1 MNKTWKRQ
9 VFRHTA
15 LYTAILMFSHTG
27 GGGGAQA
34 QTQTQTHKYAIVMN
48 GQNLPEVKW
57 GQDYKKLAQKS
68 NERQFT
74 HTTNFHIK
82 KNVTLSFNNIDE
94 VVAEKKDVVVF
105 GTATYLPPY
114 GKVSGF
120 DADKLK
126 KRGDALGWI
135 KTTKPGLVGYSYEGV
150 TCQNNYNNASSGC
163 PELIYKTQFSFGQQ
177 GLKKKTTGG
186 LDIAEDK
193 SRDNSPIYKLQDYPG
208 LGVSFNL
215 SSESLVKS
223 IKYNKII
230 SSFSEGVTQQ
240 NGTQN
245 QHKDKNLV
253 YTTGDYQYKNKYS
266 SRYVGQNEHSAIAFY
281 LNAKLHLLDKKNI
294 KNIAQGKTVN
304 LGTLKSYVEPT
315 AEWKNKR
322 QNYFQGNWTFEDKGT
337 VSVKLKLPEVK
348 AGRCV
353 NKNNPNPN
361 AKAPSPALTAPA
373 LWFGP
378 VQNGK
383 VQMYSAS
390 VSTYP
395 DSSSSQ
401 IFLQNLSRKDDTSKP
416 GRYSLKPLS
425 TSEIKSKEPN
435 FTGRQT
441 IIRLDGRVQQIKLGQ
456 SNNEVV
462 GFNGN
467 SNNATFGIV
476 SEGSFMPDTSEW
488 KKVLLPW
495 TVRVFADDSKFKEF
509 NKEEKDNKPKYS
521 QKYRSRDNGKRERNL
536 GDIVNSPIVAVGGY
550 LATSANDGM
559 VHIFKKGNGGDER
572 NYSLKLSYIPGTM
585 PRKDIENKD
594 STLAKELRAFAEKG
608 YVGDRYGVDGGFVLR
623 QVNLNGKDHVF
634 MFGAMGFGGRG
645 AYALDLTKADGSDP
659 TKASL
664 FDVKDN
670 GNNGNNGNNR
680 VELGYTVG
688 TPQIGKTHNGKYAAF
703 LASGYA
709 TKKIDDPTNKT
720 ALYVYDL
727 ENNGNLIKKIEVK
740 DGKGG
745 LSSPTLVDKD
755 LDGTVDIAYAGDRG
769 GKMYRFD
776 LSGQSPDQWTVRPI
790 FEGTKPITSAPAI
803 SQLKDKRVVIF
814 GTGSDLS
821 EEDVDNMEEQY
832 IYGIFD
838 DDTAT
843 TGTVNFSGS
852 GGGLLEQVLSRDN
865 DNKTLFLTD
874 YKRSDGSGSKGWV
887 VKLKDGQR
895 VTVKPTVV
903 LRTAFV
909 TIRKYNDGGCGAETA
924 ILGINTADGGKLTKK
939 SARPIVPDANKDVA
953 QYSGH
958 KQTTKGKSIPIGCM
972 QKGNEIVCP
981 NGYVYDKPV
990 NVRYLDEK
998 KTDGFSTTADGD
1010 AGGSG
1015 IDPAGKRSGKNN
1027 RCFSQKG
1034 VRTLLMNDLDSLDIT
1049 GPTCGMKRISW
1060 REVFY

>member
-1 MNKTWKRQ
+1 MNNQK
-9 VFRHTA
+9 
-15 LYTAILMFSHTG
+15 
-27 GGGGAQA
+27 
-34 QTQTQTHKYAIVMN
+34 
-48 GQNLPEVKW
+48 LPEVKW
-57 GQDYKKLAQKS
+57 GQQYQSLVNKE
-68 NERQFT
+68 NTRQVI
-74 HTTNFHIK
+74 HTSGFGIK
-82 KNVTLSFNNIDE
+82 KNVSLSFNNTDE
-94 VVAEKKDVVVF
+94 VVAKKNGTVVF
-105 GTATYLPPY
+105 GAATYLPPY

-120 DADKLK
+120 DEEKLK
-126 KRGDALGWI
+126 ERTNALDWI
-135 KTTKPGLVGYSYEGV
+135 GTTDPGLVGYSYEDV
-150 TCQNNYNNASSGC
+150 TCNSGNC
-163 PELIYKTQFSFGQQ
+163 PEVSYKTQFIFDNHQ
-177 GLKKKTTGG
+177 LAKKKTDSK
-186 LDIAEDK
+186 LDIYEDK
-193 SRDNSPIYKLQDYPG
+193 SRDNSPIYKLQDYPW

-215 SSESLVKS
+215 GGESSFKPKRQGSLV
-223 IKYNKII
+223 
-230 SSFSEGVTQQ
+230 SSFSEDVTQQ
-240 NGTQN
+240 NGTQD
-245 QHKDKNLV
+245 QYKGKNLV
-253 YTTGDYQYKNKYS
+253 YTTEDYNNQGNRNHQDK
-266 SRYVGQNEHSAIAFY
+266 HHAIAFY
-281 LNAKLHLLDKKNI
+281 LNAKLHLLDKKQI
-294 KNIAQGKTVN
+294 QNIAQGKTFN
-304 LGTLKSYVEPT
+304 LGTLKPRIDLTE
-315 AEWKNKR
+315 AWKNR
-322 QNYFQGNWTFEDKGT
+322 HGSFFSNGNWTFEDKGA
-337 VSVKLKLPEVK
+337 VSVKLILPEVK
-348 AGRCV
+348 AGRCI
-353 NKNNPNPN
+353 NKNNPNP
-361 AKAPSPALTAPA
+361 KAPSPALTAPA
-373 LWFGP
+373 LWFGS

-383 VQMYSAS
+383 AEMYSAS

-425 TSEIKSKEPN
+425 TSEITSKEPS

-441 IIRLDGRVQQIKLGQ
+441 IIRLDGGVREIKLDR
-456 SNNEVV
+456 SNEAT
-462 GFNGN
+462 GLNGN
-467 SNNATFGIV
+467 DGKNETFGV
-476 SEGSFMPDTSEW
+476 VREGSFMPDTSEW

-495 TVRVFADDSKFKEF
+495 TVRASNDDNQFKTI
-509 NKEEKDNKPKYS
+509 NQQLNQQKIQYS
-521 QKYRSRDNGKRERNL
+521 QRYRIRENGKRDL
-536 GDIVNSPIVAVGGY
+536 GDIVNSPIVAVGEY

-559 VHIFKKGNGGDER
+559 VHIFKKGNGGDDR

-585 PRKDIENKD
+585 PRKDIESKD

-623 QVNLNGKDHVF
+623 QVEWNGQKRVF

-645 AYALDLTKADGSDP
+645 AYALDLTKADSNNP
-659 TKASL
+659 TAVSL
-664 FDVKDN
+664 FDVKNDDKN
-670 GNNGNNGNNR
+670 NNG
-680 VELGYTVG
+680 VKLGYTVG

-709 TKKIDDPTNKT
+709 IKTIDNTDNKT

-727 ENNGNLIKKIEVK
+727 ESNNGTPIATINVP

-769 GKMYRFD
+769 GSMYRFD
-776 LSGQSPDQWTVRPI
+776 LSSQDPKQWSARAI
-790 FEGTKPITSAPAI
+790 FKGDKPITSAPAI

-821 EEDVDNMEEQY
+821 EDDVDNTDEQY

-843 TGTVNFSGS
+843 TGSVNFSGS

-887 VKLKDGQR
+887 VKLKEGQR

-909 TIRKYNDGGCGAETA
+909 TIRKYTGTDKCGAETA

-939 SARPIVPDANKDVA
+939 SARPIVPEANQAVA

-958 KQTTKGKSIPIGCM
+958 KQTAKGKSIPIGCM
-972 QKGNEIVCP
+972 EKGNEIVCP

-1015 IDPAGKRSGKNN
+1015 IDPDGKRSGKNN

-1049 GPTCGMKRISW
+1049 GPMCGMKRISW

>member
-1 MNKTWKRQ
+1 
-9 VFRHTA
+9 
-15 LYTAILMFSHTG
+15 
-27 GGGGAQA
+27 
-34 QTQTQTHKYAIVMN
+34 MN
-48 GQNLPEVKW
+48 GQQLPEVKW
-57 GQDYKKLAQKS
+57 GNSYNQLTHKNNTRQATFHSYFQGARKK
-68 NERQFT
+68 
-74 HTTNFHIK
+74 TTF
-82 KNVTLSFNNIDE
+82 SFNNTDE
-94 VVAEKKDVVVF
+94 VVAQKNGVTVF
-105 GTATYLPPY
+105 GAATYLPPY

-120 DADKLK
+120 DTVKLTE
-126 KRGDALGWI
+126 RANALNWI
-135 KTTKPGLVGYSYEGV
+135 NTTRPGLVGYHYQDS
-150 TCQNNYNNASSGC
+150 TCSSGNC
-163 PELIYKTQFSFGQQ
+163 PELSYKTQFTFGHSS
-177 GLKKKTTGG
+177 LAKKTNGG
-186 LDIAEDK
+186 KLDIYEDK
-193 SRDNSPIYKLQDYPG
+193 SRDGSPIYKLQGYSW

-215 SSESLVKS
+215 SGESTAESKKLKNLV
-223 IKYNKII
+223 
-230 SSFSEGVTQQ
+230 SSFSEEVTQN
-240 NGTQN
+240 NGADS

-253 YTTGDYQYKNKYS
+253 YTTGDGRNNNKTHQDKHHA
-266 SRYVGQNEHSAIAFY
+266 VAFY
-281 LNAKLHLLDKKNI
+281 LNAKLHLLDKKQI
-294 KNIAQGKTVN
+294 KNITQGSELN
-304 LGTLKSYVEPT
+304 LGVLKTRIEPT
-315 AEWKNKR
+315 DAWKNKR
-322 QNYFQGNWTFEDKGT
+322 HLVINADWEFKDTGT

-348 AGRCV
+348 AGRCI
-353 NKNNPNPN
+353 NKPNPN
-361 AKAPSPALTAPA
+361 KNSKALSPALTAPA

-395 DSSSSQ
+395 DSSSSR
-401 IFLQNLSRKDDTSKP
+401 IFLQNLKRKTDTSRP
-416 GRYSLKPLS
+416 GRHSLADLS
-425 TSEIKSKEPN
+425 ASDIQSKEPS
-435 FTGRQT
+435 FTSRQT
-441 IIRLDGRVQQIKLGQ
+441 IIRLDGGVQQIKLDK
-456 SNNEVV
+456 NNEAT
-462 GFNGN
+462 GLNGN
-467 SNNATFGIV
+467 TGKNNTFGIV
-476 SEGSFMPDTSEW
+476 SEGSFMPDASEW

-495 TVRVFADDSKFKEF
+495 TVRASNDDGRFNTF
-509 NKEEKDNKPKYS
+509 NKEENNGKPKYS
-521 QKYRSRDNGKRERNL
+521 QKYRSRDNNNRDL

-559 VHIFKKGNGGDER
+559 VHIFKQSGGGDDR

-585 PRKDIENKD
+585 PRKDIESKE
-594 STLAKELRAFAEKG
+594 STLAKELRTFAEKG

-623 QVNLNGKDHVF
+623 QVNNLNGQDRVF

-645 AYALDLTKADGSDP
+645 AYALDLTKADDNDP

-680 VELGYTVG
+680 VQLGYTVG
-688 TPQIGKTHNGKYAAF
+688 TPQIGKTHNDKYAAF

-709 TKKIDDPTNKT
+709 TKDVNSNDNTT

-727 ENNGNLIKKIEVK
+727 ESSGTLIKKIEVPN
-740 DGKGG
+740 GKGG

-776 LSGQSPDQWTVRPI
+776 LSNQDSSQWTVRTI

-821 EEDVDNMEEQY
+821 EEDVDNNDIQS

-838 DDTAT
+838 NDTD
-843 TGTVNFSGS
+843 TGFAQDGL
-852 GGGLLEQVLSRDN
+852 GKGLLEQKLEKDK
-865 DNKTLFLTD
+865 DGKTLFLSD
-874 YKRSDGSGSKGWV
+874 YKRSDGSGDKGWV
-887 VKLKDGQR
+887 VKLEAGQR

-909 TIRKYNDGGCGAETA
+909 TIHKYTGNDKCGAETA

-939 SARPIVPDANKDVA
+939 SARPIVPEANTAVA

-958 KQTTKGKSIPIGCM
+958 KKTSSGKSIPIGCM
-972 QKGNEIVCP
+972 EKGNETVCP
-981 NGYVYDKPV
+981 NGYVYGKPV

>member
-1 MNKTWKRQ
+1 Q
-9 VFRHTA
+9 SGTA
-15 LYTAILMFSHTG
+15 
-27 GGGGAQA
+27 
-34 QTQTQTHKYAIVMN
+34 
-48 GQNLPEVKW
+48 
-57 GQDYKKLAQKS
+57 
-68 NERQFT
+68 
-74 HTTNFHIK
+74 
-82 KNVTLSFNNIDE
+82 
-94 VVAEKKDVVVF
+94 VF

-120 DADKLK
+120 DDKRLK
-126 KRGDALGWI
+126 ERNNAVDWI
-135 KTTKPGLVGYSYEGV
+135 RTTRPGLAGYAYTNVICRSSDQCPQLVYE
-150 TCQNNYNNASSGC
+150 T
-163 PELIYKTQFSFGQQ
+163 KFSFDGI
-177 GLKKKTTGG
+177 GLVKNAGR
-186 LDIAEDK
+186 LDRHSDP
-193 SRDNSPIYKLQDYPG
+193 SRENSPIYKLKDHPW

-215 SSESLVKS
+215 GSENTVKNGNS
-223 IKYNKII
+223 FNRLI
-230 SSFSEGVTQQ
+230 SSFSEDNNNQTIVSTTRGHLISLGDQQ
-240 NGTQN
+240 
-245 QHKDKNLV
+245 
-253 YTTGDYQYKNKYS
+253 
-266 SRYVGQNEHSAIAFY
+266 REHTAMAYY
-281 LNAKLHLLDKKNI
+281 LNAKLHLLDKKGI
-294 KNIAQGKTVN
+294 KDIAQGKTVD
-304 LGTLKSYVEPT
+304 LGTLRPRVEAKVRRGGGNLLNFWAT
-315 AEWKNKR
+315 WKI
-322 QNYFQGNWTFEDKGT
+322 EDKGNIT
-337 VSVKLKLPEVK
+337 VRLDLPEVK
-348 AGRCV
+348 AGRCT
-353 NKNNPNPN
+353 NAAHPNSK
-361 AKAPSPALTAPA
+361 AKPPSPALTAPA

-395 DSSSSQ
+395 DSSSSR
-401 IFLQNLSRKDDTSKP
+401 IFLQNLKRKNDPNKP
-416 GRYSLKPLS
+416 GRYSLADLS
-425 TSEIKSKEPN
+425 ASDIQSKEPT
-435 FTGRQT
+435 FTSRQT
-441 IIRLDGRVQQIKLGQ
+441 VIRLDKGVHQIKLQG
-456 SNNEVV
+456 NEVT

-476 SEGSFMPDTSEW
+476 SEGSFMPDASEW

-495 TVRVFADDSKFKEF
+495 TVRASNDDGQFNTF
-509 NKEEKDNKPKYS
+509 NKKENNGKPTYS
-521 QKYRSRDNGKRERNL
+521 QKYRSRDNSKRERDL

-559 VHIFKKGNGGDER
+559 VHIFKKGNGDAR

-585 PRKDIENKD
+585 PRQYFDNDTSALKD
-594 STLAKELRAFAEKG
+594 STLAQELRTFAEKG

-623 QVNLNGKDHVF
+623 EVERGGKKHVF

-645 AYALDLTKADGSDP
+645 AYALDLTKVDSNNP
-659 TKASL
+659 TAVSL
-664 FDVKDN
+664 FDVKNDN
-670 GNNGNNGNNR
+670 NNGNNG
-680 VELGYTVG
+680 VKLGYTVG

-709 TKKIDDPTNKT
+709 TKDINSNDNTT

-727 ENNGNLIKKIEVK
+727 ENNNGTPIAKIEVK

-769 GKMYRFD
+769 GNMYRFD
-776 LSGQSPDQWTVRPI
+776 LSGNNPTKWSARAI
-790 FEGTKPITSAPAI
+790 FSGNKPITSAPAI

-821 EEDVDNMEEQY
+821 EEDVDSKEIQHV
-832 IYGIFD
+832 YGIFD
-838 DDTAT
+838 NDTD
-843 TGTVNFSGS
+843 TGTAQDGQ
-852 GGGLLEQVLSRDN
+852 GKGLLEQKLEKDK
-865 DNKTLFLTD
+865 DGKTLFLSD
-874 YKRSDGSGSKGWV
+874 YKRSDGSGDKGWV
-887 VKLKDGQR
+887 VKLEAGQR

-909 TIRKYNDGGCGAETA
+909 TIHKYTGNDKCGAETA

-939 SARPIVPDANKDVA
+939 SARPIVPADNTAVA

-958 KQTTKGKSIPIGCM
+958 KQTAKGKSIPIGCM
-972 QKGNEIVCP
+972 EKNNGIVCP

-1015 IDPAGKRSGKNN
+1015 TFKEGKKPARNN
-1027 RCFSQKG
+1027 RCFSGKG

>member
-27 GGGGAQA
+27 GGGGGQAQA
-34 QTQTQTHKYAIVMN
+34 QTQAQTNKYAIVMN
-48 GQNLPEVKW
+48 AQKLPEVKW
-57 GQDYKKLAQKS
+57 GSSYNSLSVKS
-68 NERQFT
+68 NEREVT
-74 HTTNFHIK
+74 HTSSLGIR
-82 KNVTLSFNNIDE
+82 KNVSFLFNNTDQ
-94 VVAEKKDVVVF
+94 VVAEKKDAVVF
-105 GTATYLPPY
+105 GAATYLPPY

-120 DADKLK
+120 DVVKLTE
-126 KRGDALGWI
+126 RNNAVDWI
-135 KTTKPGLVGYSYEGV
+135 GTTHPGLIGYSYENS
-150 TCQNNYNNASSGC
+150 TCSSSNC
-163 PELIYKTQFSFGQQ
+163 PEVNYRTQFTFNSNE
-177 GLKKKTTGG
+177 LKKNGNDGK
-186 LDIAEDK
+186 LDIYEDK
-193 SRDNSPIYKLQDYPG
+193 SRDNSPIYKLKDHPG

-215 SSESLVKS
+215 GGE
-223 IKYNKII
+223 
-230 SSFSEGVTQQ
+230 SSFKPKRNNQLVSSFREDVQ
-240 NGTQN
+240 NN
-245 QHKDKNLV
+245 QHKENLV
-253 YTTGDYQYKNKYS
+253 YTTDDYNNKNNRNHQDKHHA
-266 SRYVGQNEHSAIAFY
+266 VAFY
-281 LNAKLHLLDKKNI
+281 LNAKLHLLDKKQI
-294 KNIAQGKTVN
+294 KNIAKGSELKLGELKTRI
-304 LGTLKSYVEPT
+304 EPT
-315 AEWKNKR
+315 DRWKN
-322 QNYFQGNWTFEDKGT
+322 QNGNFFNGGTWTYEDKGV
-337 VSVKLKLPEVK
+337 VSVKLKLPQVK
-348 AGRCV
+348 ADRCITTP
-353 NKNNPNPN
+353 NPNPN
-361 AKAPSPALTAPA
+361 KKDLSPALTAPA

-395 DSSSSQ
+395 DSSSSR
-401 IFLQNLSRKDDTSKP
+401 IFLQNLKRKTDPNKP
-416 GRYSLKPLS
+416 GRYSLADLS
-425 TSEIKSKEPN
+425 ASDIQSKEPT
-435 FTGRQT
+435 FTSRQT

-476 SEGSFMPDTSEW
+476 SEGSFMPDADEW

-495 TVRVFADDSKFKEF
+495 TVRAFNDDNQFKTF
-509 NKEEKDNKPKYS
+509 NQEEKDGKPKYS
-521 QKYRSRDNGKRERNL
+521 QKYRSRDNSKRERNL
-536 GDIVNSPIVAVGGY
+536 GDIVNSPIVAVGEY

-559 VHIFKKGNGGDER
+559 VHIFKKGNGDAR
-572 NYSLKLSYIPGTM
+572 DYSLKLSYIPGTM
-585 PRKDIENKD
+585 PRKDIESQD

-623 QVNLNGKDHVF
+623 QVEWKGQNRVF

-645 AYALDLTKADGSDP
+645 AYALDLTKADDNDP

-688 TPQIGKTHNGKYAAF
+688 TPQIGKTHDGKYAAF

-709 TKKIDDPTNKT
+709 TKDINSTENQT

-727 ENNGNLIKKIEVK
+727 ENNNGTPIAKIEVTG
-740 DGKGG
+740 GKGG

-769 GKMYRFD
+769 GSMYRFD
-776 LSGQSPDQWTVRPI
+776 LSSQDPKQWSARAI
-790 FEGTKPITSAPAI
+790 FKGDKPITSAPAI

-821 EEDVDNMEEQY
+821 EEDVDSKEIQHV
-832 IYGIFD
+832 YGIFD
-838 DDTAT
+838 NDTD
-843 TGTVNFSGS
+843 TGTAQDGQ
-852 GGGLLEQVLSRDN
+852 GKGLLEQVLSEE
-865 DNKTLFLTD
+865 NKTLFLTD
-874 YKRSDGSGSKGWV
+874 YKRSNGSGSKGWM
-887 VKLKDGQR
+887 VKLQPGQR

-909 TIRKYNDGGCGAETA
+909 TIRKYTDNGCGAETA

-939 SARPIVPDANKDVA
+939 SARPIVPEANSKVA
-953 QYSGH
+953 QYSGD
-958 KQTTKGKSIPIGCM
+958 KKTSSGKSIPIGCM
-972 QKGNEIVCP
+972 EKDNGIVCP

-1049 GPTCGMKRISW
+1049 GPMCGMKRISW
-1060 REVFY
+1060 REIFY

>member
-27 GGGGAQA
+27 GGGAQA
-34 QTQTQTHKYAIVMN
+34 QENPYAIVMN
-48 GQNLPEVKW
+48 SQKLPEVKW
-57 GQDYKKLAQKS
+57 GNSYKKGELRPEDRDRK
-68 NERQFT
+68 FT
-74 HTTNFHIK
+74 FTSTYRIKRNTNI
-82 KNVTLSFNNIDE
+82 TFNNTDYL
-94 VVAEKKDVVVF
+94 VSEKNGTAVF
-105 GTATYLPPY
+105 GAATYLPPY

-120 DADKLK
+120 DTDRLT
-126 KRGDALGWI
+126 KRGNAVDWI
-135 KTTKPGLVGYSYEGV
+135 NTTHPGLIGYSYQGI
-150 TCQNNYNNASSGC
+150 TCSSSSC
-163 PELIYKTQFSFGQQ
+163 PEFGYKTQFTFGNS
-177 GLKKKTTGG
+177 GLAKKTNSSK
-186 LDIAEDK
+186 LDIYEDK
-193 SRDNSPIYKLQDYPG
+193 SRDNSPIYKLQDYPW

-215 SSESLVKS
+215 SSDSYVKQKRHNSLV
-223 IKYNKII
+223 
-230 SSFSEGVTQQ
+230 SSFSEDVTQS
-240 NGTQN
+240 NGTQSPY
-245 QHKDKNLV
+245 KDRNLV
-253 YTTGDYQYKNKYS
+253 YRTDDYHNKGNYS
-266 SRYVGQNEHSAIAFY
+266 HQDAHHAIAFY
-281 LNAKLHLLDKKNI
+281 LNAKLHLLDKKQI
-294 KNIAQGKTVN
+294 KNIAQGSELN
-304 LGTLKSYVEPT
+304 LGMLKTHIELP
-315 AEWKNKR
+315 KNFNQR
-322 QNYFQGNWTFEDKGT
+322 SLVGSVVSWTVKDEGK

-348 AGRCV
+348 AGRCI
-353 NKNNPNPN
+353 NKDNPNPKS
-361 AKAPSPALTAPA
+361 KAPSPALTAPA

-383 VQMYSAS
+383 AQMYSAS

-395 DSSSSQ
+395 DSSSSR
-401 IFLQNLSRKDDTSKP
+401 IFLQNLERKTDP
-416 GRYSLKPLS
+416 GRPGRHSLETL
-425 TSEIKSKEPN
+425 TENDIKSRQPN

-441 IIRLDGRVQQIKLGQ
+441 IIRLDSGVQQIKLDQ
-456 SNNEVV
+456 NNTEVV
-462 GFNGN
+462 NFNGN

-476 SEGSFMPDTSEW
+476 SEYGLTPDANEW

-495 TVRVFADDSKFKEF
+495 TVRAFNDDGRFNTV
-509 NKEEKDNKPKYS
+509 NKEENNGKPKYS
-521 QKYRSRDNGKRERNL
+521 QKYRSRDNGKHERNL
-536 GDIVNSPIVAVGGY
+536 GDIVNSPIVAVGEY

-559 VHIFKKGNGGDER
+559 VHIFKQSGGDKR
-572 NYSLKLSYIPGTM
+572 SYNLKLSYIPGTM
-585 PRKDIENKD
+585 PRKDIQNTE
-594 STLAKELRAFAEKG
+594 STLAKELRAFAEKS

-623 QVNLNGKDHVF
+623 KVERNGKDHVF

-645 AYALDLTKADGSDP
+645 AYALDLSKIDSGNGNLADV
-659 TKASL
+659 SL
-664 FDVKDN
+664 FDVKHDKN
-670 GNNGNNGNNR
+670 DNNR

-688 TPQIGKTHNGKYAAF
+688 TPQIGKTHDGKYAAF

-709 TKKIDDPTNKT
+709 TKTIDDQQNKT

-727 ENNGNLIKKIEVK
+727 ESSGTLIKKIDVPG
-740 DGKGG
+740 GKGG

-755 LDGTVDIAYAGDRG
+755 LDGIVDIAYAGDRG
-769 GKMYRFD
+769 GNMYRFD
-776 LSGQSPDQWTVRPI
+776 LSSDNPSSWTVRTI
-790 FEGTKPITSAPAI
+790 FSDNKPITSAPAI

-821 EEDVDNMEEQY
+821 EDDVDKTDEQY

-843 TGTVNFSGS
+843 TGPVNFSGT
-852 GGGLLEQVLSRDN
+852 GGGLLEQVLTEE
-865 DNKTLFLTD
+865 NKTLFLTD

-909 TIRKYNDGGCGAETA
+909 TIRKYKDNGCGAETA

-939 SARPIVPDANKDVA
+939 SARPIVPADNTAVA

-972 QKGNEIVCP
+972 EKDNGIVCP

-1015 IDPAGKRSGKNN
+1015 IDPDGKRSGKNN

>member
-1 MNKTWKRQ
+1 NP
-9 VFRHTA
+9 
-15 LYTAILMFSHTG
+15 
-27 GGGGAQA
+27 
-34 QTQTQTHKYAIVMN
+34 N
-48 GQNLPEVKW
+48 
-57 GQDYKKLAQKS
+57 
-68 NERQFT
+68 
-74 HTTNFHIK
+74 
-82 KNVTLSFNNIDE
+82 
-94 VVAEKKDVVVF
+94 KKD
-105 GTATYLPPY
+105 L
-114 GKVSGF
+114 
-120 DADKLK
+120 
-126 KRGDALGWI
+126 
-135 KTTKPGLVGYSYEGV
+135 
-150 TCQNNYNNASSGC
+150 
-163 PELIYKTQFSFGQQ
+163 
-177 GLKKKTTGG
+177 
-186 LDIAEDK
+186 
-193 SRDNSPIYKLQDYPG
+193 
-208 LGVSFNL
+208 
-215 SSESLVKS
+215 
-223 IKYNKII
+223 
-230 SSFSEGVTQQ
+230 
-240 NGTQN
+240 
-245 QHKDKNLV
+245 
-253 YTTGDYQYKNKYS
+253 
-266 SRYVGQNEHSAIAFY
+266 
-281 LNAKLHLLDKKNI
+281 
-294 KNIAQGKTVN
+294 
-304 LGTLKSYVEPT
+304 
-315 AEWKNKR
+315 
-322 QNYFQGNWTFEDKGT
+322 
-337 VSVKLKLPEVK
+337 
-348 AGRCV
+348 
-353 NKNNPNPN
+353 
-361 AKAPSPALTAPA
+361 SPALTAPA

-378 VQNGK
+378 VKDGK
-383 VQMYSAS
+383 AEMYSAS

-395 DSSSSQ
+395 DSSSSR
-401 IFLQNLSRKDDTSKP
+401 IFLQNLERKTDP
-416 GRYSLKPLS
+416 GRPGRHSLKPLS
-425 TSEIKSKEPN
+425 DTQIKSREPN

-441 IIRLDGRVQQIKLGQ
+441 VIRLDKGVHQIKLKG
-456 SNNEVV
+456 NEVE
-462 GFNGN
+462 GFKGNNGN
-467 SNNATFGIV
+467 DTFGIV
-476 SEGSFMPDTSEW
+476 REGSFTPDASEW

-495 TVRVFADDSKFKEF
+495 TVRASNDDGQFNTF
-509 NKEEKDNKPKYS
+509 NKKENNGKPTYS
-521 QKYRSRDNGKRERNL
+521 QKYRSRDNSKRERDL

-559 VHIFKKGNGGDER
+559 VHIFKQSGGDER

-585 PRKDIENKD
+585 PRKDIQSQD

-623 QVNLNGKDHVF
+623 QVELSGKKHVF

-645 AYALDLTKADGSDP
+645 AYALDLSKIDSNNP
-659 TKASL
+659 TAVSL
-664 FDVKDN
+664 FDVKHD
-670 GNNGNNGNNR
+670 NNGKNSNNS
-680 VELGYTVG
+680 VQLGYTVG
-688 TPQIGKTHNGKYAAF
+688 TPQIGKTHDGKYAAF

-727 ENNGNLIKKIEVK
+727 ENNGTLIRKIEVK

-769 GKMYRFD
+769 GSMYRFD
-776 LSGQSPDQWTVRPI
+776 LSGQDPNQWSVRTI
-790 FEGTKPITSAPAI
+790 FSGNKPITSAPAI

-814 GTGSDLS
+814 GTGNDLS
-821 EEDVDNMEEQY
+821 EDDVDNTDEQY

-843 TGTVNFSGS
+843 TGSVNFSGS

-874 YKRSDGSGSKGWV
+874 YKRSDGSGSKGWM
-887 VKLKDGQR
+887 VKLQPGQR

-939 SARPIVPDANKDVA
+939 SARPIVPEANQAVA

-958 KQTTKGKSIPIGCM
+958 KQTAKGKSIPIGCM

-1015 IDPAGKRSGKNN
+1015 IDPAGKRAGKNN

-1049 GPTCGMKRISW
+1049 GPMCGMKRISW

>member
-1 MNKTWKRQ
+1 
-9 VFRHTA
+9 
-15 LYTAILMFSHTG
+15 
-27 GGGGAQA
+27 
-34 QTQTQTHKYAIVMN
+34 
-48 GQNLPEVKW
+48 
-57 GQDYKKLAQKS
+57 
-68 NERQFT
+68 
-74 HTTNFHIK
+74 
-82 KNVTLSFNNIDE
+82 
-94 VVAEKKDVVVF
+94 
-105 GTATYLPPY
+105 
-114 GKVSGF
+114 
-120 DADKLK
+120 
-126 KRGDALGWI
+126 
-135 KTTKPGLVGYSYEGV
+135 
-150 TCQNNYNNASSGC
+150 
-163 PELIYKTQFSFGQQ
+163 
-177 GLKKKTTGG
+177 
-186 LDIAEDK
+186 
-193 SRDNSPIYKLQDYPG
+193 
-208 LGVSFNL
+208 
-215 SSESLVKS
+215 
-223 IKYNKII
+223 
-230 SSFSEGVTQQ
+230 
-240 NGTQN
+240 
-245 QHKDKNLV
+245 
-253 YTTGDYQYKNKYS
+253 
-266 SRYVGQNEHSAIAFY
+266 
-281 LNAKLHLLDKKNI
+281 
-294 KNIAQGKTVN
+294 
-304 LGTLKSYVEPT
+304 
-315 AEWKNKR
+315 
-322 QNYFQGNWTFEDKGT
+322 
-337 VSVKLKLPEVK
+337 VSVKLKLLEVK
-348 AGRCV
+348 AGRCI
-353 NKNNPNPN
+353 NKPNPNPN

-383 VQMYSAS
+383 VEMYSAS

-395 DSSSSQ
+395 DSSSSR
-401 IFLQNLSRKDDTSKP
+401 IFLQNLKRKNDPNKP
-416 GRYSLKPLS
+416 GRHSLATLS
-425 TSEIKSKEPN
+425 ENEIKSKEPS

-441 IIRLDGRVQQIKLGQ
+441 IIRLDGGVQQIKLDR
-456 SNNEVV
+456 NNTEVT

-467 SNNATFGIV
+467 DGKNDTFGIV

-495 TVRVFADDSKFKEF
+495 TVRASNDDGQFNTF
-509 NKEEKDNKPKYS
+509 NKEENNGKPKYS
-521 QKYRSRDNGKRERNL
+521 QKYRSRDNNNRNL
-536 GDIVNSPIVAVGGY
+536 GDIVNSPIVAVGEY

-585 PRKDIENKD
+585 PRKDIQNTE

-623 QVNLNGKDHVF
+623 QVERNGKDHVF

-645 AYALDLTKADGSDP
+645 AYALDLTKADGNDP

-664 FDVKDN
+664 FDVKD
-670 GNNGNNGNNR
+670 NGNNGNNR

-688 TPQIGKTHNGKYAAF
+688 TPQIGKTHNDKYAAF

-709 TKKIDDPTNKT
+709 TKEITSGDNKT

-755 LDGTVDIAYAGDRG
+755 LDGIVDIAYAGDRG
-769 GKMYRFD
+769 GNMYRFD
-776 LSGQSPDQWTVRPI
+776 LSGQDPNQWSVRTI
-790 FEGTKPITSAPAI
+790 FSGNKPITSAPAI

-821 EEDVDNMEEQY
+821 EEDVDNNDIQS

-838 DDTAT
+838 NDTD
-843 TGTVNFSGS
+843 TGTAQDGQGN
-852 GGGLLEQVLSRDN
+852 GLLEQVLKKDGN
-865 DNKTLFLTD
+865 TLFLSD
-874 YKRSDGSGSKGWV
+874 YKRSNGSGDKGWV
-887 VKLKDGQR
+887 VKLEAGQR

-909 TIRKYNDGGCGAETA
+909 TIRKYTGTDKCGAETA

-939 SARPIVPDANKDVA
+939 SARPIVPTANSKVA

-958 KQTTKGKSIPIGCM
+958 KQTAKGKSIPIGCM
-972 QKGNEIVCP
+972 EKGNEIVCP

-1015 IDPAGKRSGKNN
+1015 IDPAGKRAGKNN

-1060 REVFY
+1060 REIFY

>member
-1 MNKTWKRQ
+1 MNKTLKRR

-27 GGGGAQA
+27 GGGAQA
-34 QTQTQTHKYAIVMN
+34 QTQTHKYAIVMN
-48 GQNLPEVKW
+48 GQKLPEVKW
-57 GQDYKKLAQKS
+57 GSDYNKLAQKS
-68 NERQFT
+68 NEREVT
-74 HTTNFHIK
+74 HTSSFYLAK
-82 KNVTLSFNNIDE
+82 KSISFSFNNNDE
-94 VVAEKKDVVVF
+94 VVAEKKDTVVF
-105 GTATYLPPY
+105 GAATYLPPY

-120 DADKLK
+120 DTAKLTERK
-126 KRGDALGWI
+126 NAVDQIG
-135 KTTKPGLVGYSYEGV
+135 TTHPGLIGYSYQDS
-150 TCQNNYNNASSGC
+150 TCSSGNC
-163 PELIYKTQFSFGQQ
+163 PEVVYRTQFTFGNSS
-177 GLKKKTTGG
+177 LAKNKTDNK
-186 LDIAEDK
+186 LDIYEDK
-193 SRDNSPIYKLQDYPG
+193 SRDNSPIYKLKDHPW
-208 LGVSFNL
+208 LGVSFSL
-215 SSESLVKS
+215 GGESSFKPKRQGSLV
-223 IKYNKII
+223 
-230 SSFSEGVTQQ
+230 SSFSEDVTQ
-240 NGTQN
+240 NNNN

-253 YTTGDYQYKNKYS
+253 YTTDDYNSKGNKNHQDKHHA
-266 SRYVGQNEHSAIAFY
+266 VAFY
-281 LNAKLHLLDKKNI
+281 LNAKLHLLDKKQI
-294 KNIAQGKTVN
+294 KNIVQGVTVD
-304 LGTLKSYVEPT
+304 LGTLKTRIEPT
-315 AEWKNKR
+315 EAWKKQRWNF
-322 QNYFQGNWTFEDKGT
+322 FQGGTWTYEDKGS
-337 VSVKLKLPEVK
+337 VSVKLKLPQVK
-348 AGRCV
+348 AGRCI
-353 NKNNPNPN
+353 NKPNPNPN
-361 AKAPSPALTAPA
+361 KKDLSPALTAPA

-378 VQNGK
+378 VKDGK
-383 VQMYSAS
+383 AEMYSAS

-395 DSSSSQ
+395 DSSSSR
-401 IFLQNLSRKDDTSKP
+401 IFLQNLERKTDP
-416 GRYSLKPLS
+416 GRPGRHSLKPLS
-425 TSEIKSKEPN
+425 DTQIKSREPN

-441 IIRLDGRVQQIKLGQ
+441 VIRLDKGVHQIKLKG
-456 SNNEVV
+456 NEVE
-462 GFNGN
+462 GFKGNNGN
-467 SNNATFGIV
+467 DTFGIV
-476 SEGSFMPDTSEW
+476 REGSFTPDASEW

-495 TVRVFADDSKFKEF
+495 TVRASNDDGQFNTF
-509 NKEEKDNKPKYS
+509 NKKENNGKPTYS
-521 QKYRSRDNGKRERNL
+521 QKYRSRDNSKRERDL

-559 VHIFKKGNGGDER
+559 VHIFKQSGGDER

-585 PRKDIENKD
+585 PRKDIQSQD

-623 QVNLNGKDHVF
+623 QVELSGKKHVF

-645 AYALDLTKADGSDP
+645 AYALDLSKIDSNNP
-659 TKASL
+659 TAVSL
-664 FDVKDN
+664 FDVKHD
-670 GNNGNNGNNR
+670 NNGKNSNNS
-680 VELGYTVG
+680 VQLGYTVG
-688 TPQIGKTHNGKYAAF
+688 TPQIGKTHDGKYAAF

-727 ENNGNLIKKIEVK
+727 ENNGTLIRKIEVK

-769 GKMYRFD
+769 GSMYRFD
-776 LSGQSPDQWTVRPI
+776 LSGQDPNQWSVRTI
-790 FEGTKPITSAPAI
+790 FSGNKPITSAPAI

-814 GTGSDLS
+814 GTGNDLS
-821 EEDVDNMEEQY
+821 EDDVDNTDEQY

-843 TGTVNFSGS
+843 TGSVNFSGS

-874 YKRSDGSGSKGWV
+874 YKRSDGSGSKGWM
-887 VKLKDGQR
+887 VKLQPGQR

-939 SARPIVPDANKDVA
+939 SARPIVPEANQAVA

-958 KQTTKGKSIPIGCM
+958 KQTAKGKSIPIGCM

-1015 IDPAGKRSGKNN
+1015 IDPAGKRAGKNN

-1049 GPTCGMKRISW
+1049 GPMCGMKRISW